1 MTISP
6 SVFAFLDA
14 NILYPAFLRNV
25 FMYLALRG
33 LYRARWSARVHDEWI
48 TSVLAKRTDLTRAAL
63 ERTRS
68 LMDAHIQD
76 ALVQGYEGL
85 EATLD
90 LPDPDDRHV
99 LAAAIHCGAAAI
111 ITFNLRDF
119 PEDALA
125 PFGIRA
131 THPDEF
137 IRDLFGADQD
147 AVLAAFR
154 ELRSDYRNPPRTSD
168 ELLAMMER
176 QGLPRCAEAL
186 RPFMALL

>member
-1 MTISP
+1 VTSPTSTI
-6 SVFAFLDA
+6 AFLDA

-25 FMYLALRG
+25 FMYLAARG
-33 LYRARWSARVHDEWI
+33 MYRARWSARVHEEWI
-48 TSVLAKRTDLTRAAL
+48 TSVLAKRADLKRAAL

-76 ALVQGYEGL
+76 ALVQRHEGL
-85 EATLD
+85 EATLH

-99 LAAAIHCGAAAI
+99 LAAAIHRGATAI
-111 ITFNLRDF
+111 VTFKLRDF
-119 PEDALA
+119 PEKALA

-137 IRDLFGADQD
+137 IRELFGADQG

-154 ELRSDYRNPPRTSD
+154 EPRADYRNPPRTPG
-168 ELLAMMER
+168 ER
-176 QGLPRCAEAL
+176 GAREA
-186 RPFMALL
+186 

>member
-1 MTISP
+1 MTISL
-6 SVFAFLDA
+6 SVLAFLDA

-33 LYRARWSARVHDEWI
+33 LYRARWSARVHDEWS

-85 EATLD
+85 EATLH
-90 LPDPDDRHV
+90 LPDPDDRHI
-99 LAAAIHCGAAAI
+99 LAAAIHCGATAI

-137 IRDLFGADQD
+137 IRELFGVDQD
-147 AVLAAFR
+147 AVLSAFR
-154 ELRSDYRNPPRTSD
+154 ELRADYRNPPRTSG
-168 ELLAMMER
+168 ELLAMMEK
-176 QGLPRCAEAL
+176 QGLARSAEAL
-186 RPFMALL
+186 KPFQDLL